1 MSNENVHRDEFDL
14 QFNKISGIKRIVFVN
29 NLILSHGIMV
39 PSSTLFLSYMWFPP
53 DIQWTRI
60 RCASEKIGNFKSNF
74 CFRLS
79 KALFSPSMLII
90 FVLFCF
96 FF

>member
-39 PSSTLFLSYMWFPP
+39 PSSTLFLSYM
-53 DIQWTRI
+53 
-60 RCASEKIGNFKSNF
+60 
-74 CFRLS
+74 
-79 KALFSPSMLII
+79 
-90 FVLFCF
+90 
-96 FF
+96 